1 MQKYF
6 TLLIVCQ
13 LITANHLRCKIFYQS
28 GNKNKIKLN
37 YLTFYL
43 KSQKPCVKTMDTR
56 IF

>member
-43 KSQKPCVKTMDTR
+43 KSQKPCVKTMDTQ